1 MAAIDNGDGERVRSG
16 LAARIG
22 SRLRALR
29 SVLAAVAVV
38 FFILTVVGALH
49 WAYAFAGVLAVVAAV
64 TLSPQP
70 ARAPRTLMAN
80 AVRRPGRTLDQR
92 AALLIAALPD
102 PCVVVDR
109 RGIVVLHNEKARAA
123 VPGLRSGDP
132 LSFVLRA
139 PDVTEA
145 VQSALT
151 TDAARTVPYHEKVP
165 IERWFEAHVAPIRV
179 DMSGPSLPDHVVIT
193 IHDNTNQ
200 QRIERMRVD
209 FVANASHELRTPLA
223 SLSGFVETLQ
233 GPARNDPEA
242 RERFL
247 DIMRGQALRM
257 SRLIDDL
264 LSLSRIELN
273 AHIPPQDVID
283 LRSVVAQTVD
293 ALGPLARENGVEVA
307 MSLPGGPQRIR
318 ADRDEL
324 YRVCDNLIENAIKY
338 GASGKR
344 VDIVVRSEAPVD
356 GFPAAVVLIVTDR
369 GPGIAAEHIPRLTER
384 FYRVDTASSRQKG
397 GTGLGLAIVKHILA
411 RHRGRLEVESRL
423 GEGSV
428 FTARFEALDTA
439 AEGDR
444 HRSVI
449 HQS

>member
-1 MAAIDNGDGERVRSG
+1 MATIENGNEERLRPG
-16 LAARIG
+16 FTGRIR

-29 SVLAAVAVV
+29 GVLTTVVAVFLV
-38 FFILTVVGALH
+38 LTAAGALP
-49 WAYAFAGVLAVVAAV
+49 WAYALASILAVATGAA
-64 TLSPQP
+64 LLPQP
-70 ARAPRTLMAN
+70 ARAPRTVIAN
-80 AVRRPGRTLDQR
+80 AIRRPGRTLDQR

-102 PCVVVDR
+102 PCIVVDR
-109 RGIVVLHNEKARAA
+109 RGVVVLHNEKARAA
-123 VPGLRSGDP
+123 VPGLRQGDP

-145 VQSALT
+145 VQSVLAAN
-151 TDAARTVPYHEKVP
+151 AARTVSYHEKVP

-179 DMSGPSLPDHVVIT
+179 DVSGTSQPDYAVVT

-242 RERFL
+242 RARFL

-264 LSLSRIELN
+264 LSLSRIELH
-273 AHIPPQDVID
+273 AHVLPQDVVD
-283 LRSVVAQTVD
+283 LRGVVAQTVD
-293 ALGPLARENGVEVA
+293 ALGPLARENGVEVV
-307 MSLPGGPQRIR
+307 MSLPDAPQRIR

-344 VDIVVRSEAPVD
+344 VDIVVRSEAPSD
-356 GFPAAVVLIVTDR
+356 GFPEAVVLIVTDK
-369 GPGIAAEHIPRLTER
+369 GPGIAIEHIPRLTER
-384 FYRVDTASSRQKG
+384 FYRVDTESSRQKG

-411 RHRGRLEVESRL
+411 RHRARLEVESRI

-428 FTARFEALDTA
+428 FTARFEALGSA
-439 AEGDR
+439 ADDGR
-444 HRSVI
+444 H
-449 HQS
+449 